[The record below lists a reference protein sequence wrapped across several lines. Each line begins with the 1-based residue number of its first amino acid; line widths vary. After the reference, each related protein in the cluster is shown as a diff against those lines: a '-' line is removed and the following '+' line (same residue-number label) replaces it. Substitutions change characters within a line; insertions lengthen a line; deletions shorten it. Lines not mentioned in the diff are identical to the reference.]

1 MNDLPPLSGAIL
13 ISNPRKDTPMAVQ
26 RHNPRITK
34 WPRFIAAAKRRGY
47 KYGTA
52 AQRRRVANAWKKY
65 KNKGAFGVAM
75 DKVLKPKKKRKA
87 PAKRRASTTRKR
99 KLSAWQRFLK
109 RVAGRGYSMA
119 QKKRMYKRMKSSAKP
134 MRKRKTT
141 KRKSTRRSR
150 GAGRTIRARKPRSV
164 GSQLS
169 AAEKRARRKA
179 AARKAARTRAK
190 NKRQAKM
197 RRLRKTYTPRQI
209 AMMRRAGSPVWAQAN
224 GLALKNQGIV
234 GGYFRSWSDYTAA
247 SVTGLGVGA
256 ATHGAL
262 FASGWAPMILT
273 RAEEVPVV
281 GAALS
286 WPLPVVDRSVTSLA
300 PHTLI
305 GGVALATTGI
315 LSWCCTRV
323 AVVPPAVNAF
333 LVNLGVSAA
342 ATGALFDLY
351 NLSAEYVAPLVPQP
365 AQDDILGALAL
376 DNVSALGGL
385 ALDNVS
391 ALGGLAL
398 DNVSALGGLALDN
411 FGDGFAYQT
420 APLQASNVG
429 DYGQCSM
436 GDAFYSGAD
445 FSSAEGQCIMNGR
458 ETFFGQFGTPSYRPK
473 SDPHSASHYAGQ
485 PGHRWGWLIQT
496 CGWPK
501 AQQIAAL
508 PPRKRLKVIAEM
520 RKAAMAAFQRETL
533 LSRASAV
540 EAATPAPESL
550 LPAAGSVSGGASAPG
565 GPAGAY
571 GDPALFMA

>member
-1 MNDLPPLSGAIL
+1 
-13 ISNPRKDTPMAVQ
+13 MAVQ

-47 KYGTA
+47 KYSTA

-65 KNKGAFGVAM
+65 KNKGAFGVPM
-75 DKVLKPKKKRKA
+75 DKVLKPKKKARRR
-87 PAKRRASTTRKR
+87 PAAASTRKR

-109 RVAGRGYSMA
+109 KVAGKGYSMA
-119 QKKRMYKRMKSSAKP
+119 DKKRMYKRMKSSAKP
-134 MRKRKTT
+134 LAPKRKTT
-141 KRKSTRRSR
+141 KRKPTRRRR
-150 GAGRTIRARKPRSV
+150 GAGRKMQARKPGSV

-190 NKRQAKM
+190 NKRQSKI
-197 RRLRKTYTPRQI
+197 RNLRKQGYTYGAIQG
-209 AMMRRAGSPVWAQAN
+209 MERAGSPLWARAN
-224 GLALKNQGIV
+224 GLALKNGNVV
-234 GGYFRSWSDYTAA
+234 GNYFRNWSDYAVA
-247 SVTGLGVGA
+247 SATGLGVGA
-256 ATHGAL
+256 AAHGAL
-262 FASGWAPMILT
+262 FASGWAPSVLDS
-273 RAEEVPVV
+273 AESLPVV
-281 GAALS
+281 GTVLS
-286 WPLPVVDRSVTSLA
+286 YPIPGFDRSITSLA
-300 PHTLI
+300 PHTLF
-305 GGVALATTGI
+305 GGAALAG
-315 LSWCCTRV
+315 LGALA
-323 AVVPPAVNAF
+323 AVCRMVPACPPAVEAF
-333 LVNLGVSAA
+333 LSNAGVAAA
-342 ATGALFDLY
+342 ATGVLFDIY
-351 NLSAEYVAPLVPQP
+351 NLSAEYVAPIVPGS
-365 AQDDILGALAL
+365 DDAPLSGLAL

-429 DYGQCSM
+429 DYTQCSM

-458 ETFFGQFGTPSYRPK
+458 ETFFGQFGAPSYRPK

-550 LPAAGSVSGGASAPG
+550 LPAAGSVAGGASAPG
-565 GPAGAY
+565 GPVGAY